1 MEMTMQRNEA
11 KERGGKRKAAAVV
24 LSLLG
29 AAIAFFGAERL
40 PALKGTAGISGATP
54 SSAEEY
60 AVRKAPAV
68 WYEED
73 GLYLYRPDSGGTVLL
88 SELKDCGMDRMTLYY
103 SGKNPAALTTVT
115 EEGDG
120 VYYMKDLTTDYIG
133 VTRGNLFYRALP
145 EKGEPGGEVSLDTQ
159 VLSYLVLPDGI
170 PVWLDSNASLWTLKG
185 TPGPE
190 AGKPV
195 KIASG
200 IKDYR
205 AAKEENRVFLLNEL
219 SKAYFYTPE
228 AGRRLVAEGVSE
240 LNFVSENLDRIY
252 YMTEGQDLFFIGDF
266 GTPRIVD
273 VDVEKT
279 AVIPKTGNAYY
290 LKAEKTGAGSAGAE
304 SAGAESTG
312 VDGNAALPP
321 AEQTELTPEEEELV
335 SLRIEELLQEM
346 AGGTAAETGTQTE
359 AETGQTFRLGYFDGT
374 THASLLEGVTGVD
387 DSRADA
393 VENDRLIVY
402 TGPKD
407 SYSVWFMMGEKP
419 LYTGLSTSYEGL
431 MDLCPDMSEDVLY
444 VARQREDQIGKPDQG
459 GIYAMRY
466 TEKGFTNPEPLFEGA
481 VIISAAREG
490 RVYAGTWP
498 EDGGATLLIGGKKA
512 TGHVSSFFWDENGV
526 KKDIQLYRNVFRE
539 SYYTSG
545 ELDRW
550 TEEGGLS
557 PVAYNVREYHGFED
571 GSFTMLCD
579 YDEDEMKGT
588 LLWWDGEG
596 APVTLS
602 ERAAGTR
609 PGQGELD

>member
-1 MEMTMQRNEA
+1 MR
-11 KERGGKRKAAAVV
+11 RAAAVV
-24 LSLLG
+24 LCLLG
-29 AAIAFFGAERL
+29 AAIAFFAAERL
-40 PALKGTAGISGATP
+40 PAPAGTAAVSEATP
-54 SSAEEY
+54 SSAEAY
-60 AVRKAPAV
+60 AVKKAPAV

-73 GLYLYRPDSGGTVLL
+73 GLYLYRPDNGSTVLL

-115 EEGDG
+115 AGGDG
-120 VYYMKDLTTDYIG
+120 VYYMKNLTTDYIG
-133 VTRGNLFYRALP
+133 ITRGDLFYRALP
-145 EKGEPGGEVSLDTQ
+145 ENGEPGGETAVDTQ
-159 VLSYLVLPDGI
+159 VLSCLVLPDGS
-170 PVWLDSNASLWTLKG
+170 PVWLDSNTSLWTLDGAPG
-185 TPGPE
+185 T
-190 AGKPV
+190 GKPV

-205 AAKEENRVFLLNEL
+205 AARDENRVFLLSEL
-219 SKAYFYTPE
+219 SKAYFYSPE
-228 AGRRLVAEGVSE
+228 TGRKLVAEGVSE
-240 LNFVSENLDRIY
+240 LNYVSENLDKIY
-252 YMTEGQDLFFIGDF
+252 YMTEGKDLFFIGDF
-266 GTPRIVD
+266 GSPRIVD

-279 AVIPKTGNAYY
+279 AVIEKTGNAYY
-290 LKAEKTGAGSAGAE
+290 LKAERNGTESAGAE
-304 SAGAESTG
+304 SAAAEYTGADENT
-312 VDGNAALPP
+312 ALPP
-321 AEQTELTPEEEELV
+321 ADQTELTPEEEALV
-335 SLRIEELLQEM
+335 SLRIEELLQGITE
-346 AGGTAAETGTQTE
+346 GTAEGTGTQTE
-359 AETGQTFRLGYFDGT
+359 TASGQTFRLGYFDGE

-387 DSRADA
+387 DSRTDA

-407 SYSVWFMMGEKP
+407 SYSVWFMMEEKP

-431 MDLCPDMSEDVLY
+431 MDLCPDMTEDVLY
-444 VARQREDQIGKPDQG
+444 VARQREDQFGKPDQG

-466 TEKGFTNPEPLFEGA
+466 TEKGFSNPEPLFEGA

-498 EDGGATLLIGGKKA
+498 EDGGATLLIGGKKVA
-512 TGHVSSFFWDENGV
+512 AHVSSFFWDENGV
-526 KKDIQLYRNVFRE
+526 KKDIQIYRNVFRE

-550 TEEGGLS
+550 TEEEGLS

-579 YDEDEMKGT
+579 YDEDEMTGT

-596 APVTLS
+596 TPVTLS